1 MKKYFNKSLV
11 MAEEEEKQ
19 FQTSNTCRICEK
31 LIANIVTRNDIVW
44 KLARGYF
51 LCYCKTFLLV
61 PDSAEGT
68 KLFTEER
75 SSALLVTPEIKYYYR
90 SKENHQYRKTLL
102 TSFDLKISCA

>member
-1 MKKYFNKSLV
+1 MKKYFNKSLI
-11 MAEEEEKQ
+11 MAEEEEEQ

-31 LIANIVTRNDIVW
+31 LIENIVTRNNIIW

-51 LCYCKTFLLV
+51 LCYCKTFSLV

-75 SSALLVTPEIKYYYR
+75 SSA
-90 SKENHQYRKTLL
+90 
-102 TSFDLKISCA
+102 